1 MRLRLPP
8 KNRNQ
13 GIYWV
18 RYYLDN
24 VDRPQAKP
32 KVTKQDEYRQTITQM
47 LDCFTQS
54 SYPEDIEMF
63 IQELHRLLQLKR
75 ITSKHME
82 KINSVVGALTNKYKQ
97 EL

>member
-1 MRLRLPP
+1 MRLKLPP

-18 RYYLDN
+18 RYYLDH
-24 VDRPQAKP
+24 VDRPVAKP
-32 KVTKQDEYRQTITQM
+32 RINKQDEYRQTIVQM

-54 SYPEDIEMF
+54 SYPEDIAEF
-63 IQELHRLLQLKR
+63 ILELERILQLKR

-82 KINSVVGALTNKYKQ
+82 KINATVGFLSNKYKE

>member
-18 RYYLDN
+18 RYYLDH
-24 VDRPQAKP
+24 VDKPPAKV
-32 KVTKQDEYRQTITQM
+32 KITKQDEYRQMLTQM

-54 SYPEDIEMF
+54 SYPEDIELF
-63 IQELHRLLQLKR
+63 IQELQRLLQLKR
-75 ITSKHME
+75 ITSKHIQ
-82 KINSVVGALTNKYKQ
+82 KVQLAVKDLSNKYK
-97 EL
+97 E

>member
-1 MRLRLPP
+1 MRMRLPP

-18 RYYLDN
+18 RYYLDH
-24 VDRPQAKP
+24 VDRPPAKP
-32 KVTKQDEYRQTITQM
+32 KVTKQDEYRQTLVQI
-47 LDCFTQS
+47 LDCFEQS
-54 SYPEDIEMF
+54 SYPLDIEVF
-63 IQELHRLLQLKR
+63 IQEVHRLLQLKR

-82 KINSVVGALTNKYKQ
+82 KINYTIGVLTNKYNQ

>member
-18 RYYLDN
+18 RYYLDH
-24 VDRPQAKP
+24 VDKPPAKA
-32 KVTKQDEYRQTITQM
+32 KITKQDEYRQMLTQM

-54 SYPEDIEMF
+54 SYPEDIELF
-63 IQELHRLLQLKR
+63 IQELQRLLQLKR
-75 ITSKHME
+75 ITSKHIE
-82 KINSVVGALTNKYKQ
+82 KVQLAVKDLSNKYK
-97 EL
+97 E

>member
-1 MRLRLPP
+1 MRMRLPP

-18 RYYLDN
+18 RYYLDH
-24 VDRPQAKP
+24 VDKPQPKP
-32 KVTKQDEYRQTITQM
+32 KVTKQDEYRQILLQI
-47 LDCFTQS
+47 LDCFEQS
-54 SYPEDIEMF
+54 SYPLDIEVF
-63 IQELHRLLQLKR
+63 IQEIHRLLQLKR

-82 KINSVVGALTNKYKQ
+82 KINYTIGVLTNKYNQ

>member
-1 MRLRLPP
+1 MRLLLPP

-24 VDRPQAKP
+24 VDRAPAKP
-32 KVTKQDEYRQTITQM
+32 KVTKQDEYRQILLQM
-47 LDCFTQS
+47 LDCFEQS
-54 SYPEDIEMF
+54 SYPLDIEVF
-63 IQELHRLLQLKR
+63 IEEIHRLLQLKR

-82 KINSVVGALTNKYKQ
+82 KIQNTVNILTNKYK
-97 EL
+97 E

>member
-24 VDRPQAKP
+24 VDRAPAKP
-32 KVTKQDEYRQTITQM
+32 KVTKQDEYRQTLLQI
-47 LDCFTQS
+47 LDCFEQS
-54 SYPEDIEMF
+54 SYPLDVEVFIEE
-63 IQELHRLLQLKR
+63 IHRLLQLKR

-82 KINSVVGALTNKYKQ
+82 KIQYTIAVLTSKYNQ
-97 EL
+97 E

>member
-1 MRLRLPP
+1 MKLRLPP

-13 GIYWV
+13 GIYWI

-24 VDRPQAKP
+24 VDKPSAKP
-32 KVTKQDEYRQTITQM
+32 KITKQDEYRQTLVQM

-54 SYPEDIEMF
+54 SYPPDITEF
-63 IQELHRLLQLKR
+63 ILELERVLKLKR

-82 KINSVVGALTNKYKQ
+82 KITCIVGELTSKYKQ

>member
-1 MRLRLPP
+1 MRLKLPP

-18 RYYLDN
+18 RYYLDH
-24 VDRPQAKP
+24 VDRPAAKP
-32 KVTKQDEYRQTITQM
+32 RINKQDEYRQTIVQM

-54 SYPEDIEMF
+54 SYPEDIAEF
-63 IQELHRLLQLKR
+63 ILELERILQLKR

-82 KINSVVGALTNKYKQ
+82 KINATVGFLSNKYKK

>member
-1 MRLRLPP
+1 MRMRLPP

-18 RYYLDN
+18 RYYLDH
-24 VDRPQAKP
+24 VDKPQAKP
-32 KVTKQDEYRQTITQM
+32 KVTKQDEYRQTLTQM

-54 SYPEDIEMF
+54 SYPYDIAEF
-63 IQELHRLLQLKR
+63 ILELKRLLQLKR

-82 KINSVVGALTNKYKQ
+82 KINVTVQFLSNKYKE

>member
-18 RYYLDN
+18 RYYLDH
-24 VDRPQAKP
+24 VDKP
-32 KVTKQDEYRQTITQM
+32 LPKLKITKQDEYRQILIQI
-47 LDCFTQS
+47 LDCFEQS
-54 SYPEDIEMF
+54 SYPLDIEVF
-63 IQELHRLLQLKR
+63 IQEVHRLLQLKR

-82 KINSVVGALTNKYKQ
+82 KINATVQLLSNKYKE